1 MNIHIL
7 IFLFLNKIVQIFS
20 VIPTWNMTSV
30 SIDLLSSKTTYEFI
44 ILDEAEV
51 QLKKVITKTD
61 NIISSKNYL
70 TVKTKTLEV
79 DFDNIGHYY
88 EYPHG
93 SRYILCPKGKFHPF
107 DFNHN
112 ESIIPEN
119 FVEKGDWD
127 LKCESHYTDY
137 FFIYYLRNE
146 DLNVYALF
154 VDMQKVEFVDF
165 SNYNVSSIYDFT
177 LQNILYR
184 KFNDRI
190 IVKDSNNITLMNSI
204 LELRGNYIVINQ
216 TTIGSHI
223 IQFLDNTQAYF
234 EKDNNNYLY
243 FFTYNDI
250 YDFNCGY
257 GILNNDKSL
266 INQKFIFQSIFE
278 FIDGMEII
286 QANFIQGTK
295 YVYYILKNKIN
306 GKKNYG
312 IMDVTSNKILYN
324 LEDEIINFFP
334 YSENKI
340 LLLTQNSAYQLC
352 IIKSGNTCINTC
364 SNPDKLILDI
374 EGNRCS
380 DNCEPNQIKLM
391 PEEICITKDKCDL
404 KFFVLNEAGT
414 ECGLCKY
421 FYLNEKKYKL
431 INTPVCLATVPNNVE
446 FYNKMLFLL
455 KCKNG
460 YHIYNNNT

>member
-1 MNIHIL
+1 MNIYIL
-7 IFLFLNKIVQIFS
+7 FFLFLNKILQIYS

-30 SIDLLSSKTTYEFI
+30 SIDLLSSNPTYEFI

-146 DLNVYALF
+146 DLNAYALF

-223 IQFLDNTQAYF
+223 IQHT
-234 EKDNNNYLY
+234 
-243 FFTYNDI
+243 
-250 YDFNCGY
+250 
-257 GILNNDKSL
+257 SL
-266 INQKFIFQSIFE
+266 F
-278 FIDGMEII
+278 
-286 QANFIQGTK
+286 
-295 YVYYILKNKIN
+295 
-306 GKKNYG
+306 
-312 IMDVTSNKILYN
+312 
-324 LEDEIINFFP
+324 
-334 YSENKI
+334 
-340 LLLTQNSAYQLC
+340 
-352 IIKSGNTCINTC
+352 
-364 SNPDKLILDI
+364 
-374 EGNRCS
+374 
-380 DNCEPNQIKLM
+380 
-391 PEEICITKDKCDL
+391 
-404 KFFVLNEAGT
+404 
-414 ECGLCKY
+414 
-421 FYLNEKKYKL
+421 
-431 INTPVCLATVPNNVE
+431 
-446 FYNKMLFLL
+446 
-455 KCKNG
+455 
-460 YHIYNNNT
+460 